1 MPDIATTLRTALNQ
15 LRADRTRIDRQMT
28 ALEGALTT
36 LGGRAGRRAPGAAK
50 KASKTAPRPRRKLS
64 AAQKKAIGRRMKAY
78 WAQRRKT
85 AAT

>member
-1 MPDIATTLRTALNQ
+1 
-15 LRADRTRIDRQMT
+15 MT
-28 ALEGALTT
+28 AVEGALTT

-50 KASKTAPRPRRKLS
+50 KASKTATRPRRTIS
-64 AAQKKAIGRRMKAY
+64 AAQKKAVSRRMKAY